1 MSLYQWIIFDGRS
14 WVLKHPLSR
23 VEGLRGRASTLAW
36 WERTWAGWSPPLW
49 WWRIVFRELL
59 KWTMNTR
66 GWQADFMLW
75 EHRGERFWEWP
86 KAHDF
91 EFYLASSATL
101 DPSAW
106 NVCPRPLAESWALA
120 LWIGVEKV
128 VTLALFHYTLSPM
141 GKDQACSHHICT
153 PRTVLSRLQALQ
165 SSRHYKDNFLE
176 SYLWALTKSKNIC
189 LEFKVQIN
197 KKVRSPVG

>member
-91 EFYLASSATL
+91 EFYLASSATG
-101 DPSAW
+101 PFC
-106 NVCPRPLAESWALA
+106 VKCVPE
-120 LWIGVEKV
+120 
-128 VTLALFHYTLSPM
+128 TLS
-141 GKDQACSHHICT
+141 GK
-153 PRTVLSRLQALQ
+153 LG
-165 SSRHYKDNFLE
+165 SSSLDWGGEGCDAGSVPLYSQPHGKGPSLFPSYLHSKDSVVSATGSSVFCHYKDNFLE